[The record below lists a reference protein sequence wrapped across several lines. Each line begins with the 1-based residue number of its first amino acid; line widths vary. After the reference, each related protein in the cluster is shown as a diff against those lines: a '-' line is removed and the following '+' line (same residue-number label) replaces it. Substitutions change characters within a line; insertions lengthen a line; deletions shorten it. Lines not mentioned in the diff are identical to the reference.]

1 MYNSSI
7 MSFFIGGRGLK
18 CAIGLACFFCSLFLF
33 EVDPYSFASSENAPK
48 QVAGET
54 GTLSAN
60 DIVYTLE
67 ERAWVEQH
75 PVVRVSNEF
84 DWPPFDFVVSGTPQ
98 GYGIDLMGLLAER
111 SGLSFE
117 YINGYTW
124 DELIEMFFLGQIDL
138 VHSLSITSERQEKA
152 FFSPPYYHSKNVL
165 ILRRDA
171 ADTNDLSD
179 IEGKII
185 ALPKGWSSIEFFRT
199 YYPAVHIIEVESSR
213 QALEYVDQGKV
224 YATVEQESIATYF
237 IKKFGFH
244 DLKLSKWIDND
255 ELQKTSSM
263 HFMVLKKQPILFSIL
278 TKALSTLQPED
289 KDRLEQKWF
298 GREGRLIGSE
308 DVGLTPAEKIFL
320 EDKKTIT
327 YCISPDRMPF
337 EEHQGNQVSGMTADF
352 LELFS
357 ERLGASFTLVP
368 TSSWTESLARV
379 QNGDCDILPMVNE
392 TPERDKIINF
402 TSSYLNSSMAII
414 TREGEGFT
422 SGLHDFSGKRV
433 GMPEGGFAWE
443 YVPRDYSDV
452 TFVRFPDVRECL
464 LQLSSGKIDAALLS
478 LPVATY
484 HIRHMGLDDLKV
496 AGHSGLQDIL
506 RVGVTKDATQLH
518 SIMSKVVRSLPMN
531 DIDSVYRKWVSLTF
545 EHRVDYSLL
554 WKILAVIGFLV
565 ALILLWNWQLMKL
578 NRRIAR
584 AHRELEEKSK
594 ELERIS
600 ITDSLTGLFNRRHI
614 DRVLESEVNRQ
625 VRYQRHLSVILIDI
639 DNFKQVNDSY
649 GHQAGDLVLIKFAE
663 TLHSAVRE
671 SDVAGRWGGE
681 EFLVICQ
688 ECDLD
693 GALVMAENLRKKLA
707 DLSFS
712 EAGQQTA
719 SFGVGSLQPGETRD
733 GMILRVDNA
742 LYLAKKNG
750 KNRVEKSVA
759 MG

>member
-1 MYNSSI
+1 MYKSSI
-7 MSFFIGGRGLK
+7 LNCFTGDGGLK
-18 CAIGLACFFCSLFLF
+18 SVTALLCFFCSLFLF
-33 EVDPYSFASSENAPK
+33 GFDSYGFVPSEKASLQASDK
-48 QVAGET
+48 T
-54 GTLSAN
+54 STSAIQG
-60 DIVYTLE
+60 IVYTPE
-67 ERAWVEQH
+67 ESAWLEQH
-75 PVVRVSNEF
+75 PVIRVSNEF

-98 GYGIDLMGLLAER
+98 GYGIDLMELLSER
-111 SGLSFE
+111 SGISFE

-138 VHSLSITSERQEKA
+138 VHSLSITPERQEKA

-171 ADTNDLSD
+171 ADTNDLSEL
-179 IEGKII
+179 EGKII

-263 HFMVLKKQPILFSIL
+263 HFMVLKTQPILFSIL
-278 TKALSTLQPED
+278 TKALSTLKPED

-308 DVGLTPAEKIFL
+308 DVGLTPAEKVFL

-337 EEHQGNQVSGMTADF
+337 EAYQGSQVSGMTADF
-352 LELFS
+352 LELFA
-357 ERLGASFTLVP
+357 ERLGASFTMVQ
-368 TSSWTESLARV
+368 TGSWTESLSKIKS
-379 QNGDCDILPMVNE
+379 GDCEILPMVNE

-414 TREGEGFT
+414 TREGDGFI
-422 SGLHDFSGKRV
+422 SSLHDFSGKKI
-433 GMPEGGFAWE
+433 GMPEGGFAWDF
-443 YVPRDYSDV
+443 VMRDYPAVS
-452 TFVRFPDVRECL
+452 FVRFPDVRQCL
-464 LQLSSGKIDAALLS
+464 LQLSSGEIDAALLS

-506 RVGVTKDATQLH
+506 RVGVTKDAAQLH

-531 DIDSVYRKWVSLTF
+531 EIDSVYRKWVSLTF

-554 WKILAVIGFLV
+554 WKILALIGFLV
-565 ALILLWNWQLMKL
+565 ALVLLWNWQLMKL
-578 NRRIAR
+578 NRKIAR
-584 AHRELEEKSK
+584 ANRELEEKSK
-594 ELERIS
+594 ELELIS

-614 DRVLESEVNRQ
+614 DRVLETEVNRQ
-625 VRYQRHLSVILIDI
+625 ARYQRHLSAILIDI
-639 DNFKQVNDSY
+639 DNFKQVNDTY
-649 GHQAGDLVLIKFAE
+649 GHQAGDVVLIKFAE
-663 TLHSAVRE
+663 ILQSAVRE

-681 EFLVICQ
+681 EFLVICP

-693 GALVMAENLRKKLA
+693 GALIMAENLRKKFA
-707 DLSFS
+707 DLSFP
-712 EAGQQTA
+712 ECGQQTA
-719 SFGVGSLQPGETRD
+719 SFGVGSLQPGESRD
-733 GMILRVDNA
+733 GLIMRVDNA
-742 LYLAKKNG
+742 LYVAKKHG
-750 KNRVEKSVA
+750 KDRVEKSV
-759 MG
+759 

>member
-1 MYNSSI
+1 VYNSRI
-7 MSFFIGGRGLK
+7 LNFLIGASGLK
-18 CAIGLACFFCSLFLF
+18 WAIGLVCLLCSLFLF
-33 EVDPYSFASSENAPK
+33 EFDSHSFVLPDNVPPK
-48 QVAGET
+48 VSGET
-54 GTLSAN
+54 STLSVQ
-60 DIVYTLE
+60 DIVYTPE
-67 ERAWVEQH
+67 ERAWREEH
-75 PVVRVSNEF
+75 PVIRVSNEF
-84 DWPPFDFVVSGTPQ
+84 DWPPFDFVVSGAPQ
-98 GYGIDLMGLLAER
+98 GYGIDLMELLSER
-111 SGLSFE
+111 SGISFE

-138 VHSLSITSERQEKA
+138 VHSLSITPERQEKA

-171 ADTNDLSD
+171 ADTNNLSD
-179 IEGKII
+179 LEGKII

-278 TKALSTLQPED
+278 TKALGTLQPED

-308 DVGLTPAEKIFL
+308 DVGLTPAEKVFL
-320 EDKKTIT
+320 ENKKTIT

-337 EEHQGNQVSGMTADF
+337 EAYQGNQVSGMTADF
-352 LELFS
+352 LELFA
-357 ERLGASFTLVP
+357 ERLGASFTMVP
-368 TSSWTESLARV
+368 TGSWTESLTRIKS
-379 QNGDCDILPMVNE
+379 GDCDMLPMVNE
-392 TPERDKIINF
+392 TPEREKIINF

-414 TREGEGFT
+414 TREGEGFI

-443 YVPRDYSDV
+443 YVPRDYPDV
-452 TFVRFPDVRECL
+452 TFVRFPDVRQCL
-464 LQLSSGKIDAALLS
+464 LQLSSGEIDAALLS

-506 RVGVTKDATQLH
+506 RVGVTKDAAQLH

-594 ELERIS
+594 ELEHIS

-614 DRVLESEVNRQ
+614 DTVLESEVNRQ

-639 DNFKQVNDSY
+639 DNFKQVNDTY
-649 GHQAGDLVLIKFAE
+649 GHQAGDVVLIKLAKI
-663 TLHSAVRE
+663 LQSSVRE

-681 EFLVICQ
+681 EFLVICP

-693 GALVMAENLRKKLA
+693 GALIMAENLRKKIA
-707 DLSFS
+707 DLSFP
-712 EAGQQTA
+712 EFGRQTA
-719 SFGVGSLQPGETRD
+719 SFGVGSLQPGESRD
-733 GMILRVDNA
+733 GLIMRVDNA
-742 LYLAKKNG
+742 LYVAKKHG
-750 KNRVEKSVA
+750 KDRVEKSV
-759 MG
+759 